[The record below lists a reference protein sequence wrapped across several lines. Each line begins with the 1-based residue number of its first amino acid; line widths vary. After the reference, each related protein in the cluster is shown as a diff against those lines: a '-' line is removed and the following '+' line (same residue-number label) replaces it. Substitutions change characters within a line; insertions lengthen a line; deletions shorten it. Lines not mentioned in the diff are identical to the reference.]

1 MSILNYISD
10 SIAHLV
16 DGLEKLTDNL
26 LEEGVTAFQAVARYI
41 VDSWGGDPDL
51 LRLLL
56 RKGVFPYTYLTSID
70 RLEETKLPPK
80 TAFFNNLTEK
90 KCSDGDYTHAE
101 TVFEKFR
108 MRKLRDYSD
117 LYVVS
122 DVLLLTD
129 IFTRYRE
136 ESLTNYGLD
145 PLHYFTSPGMALII
159 LNNGFEIF
167 QIVKFIKPILSI
179 HYV

>member
-26 LEEGVTAFQAVARYI
+26 LEEGVTAFQAVGRYI

-80 TAFFNNLTEK
+80 RNAV
-90 KCSDGDYTHAE
+90 
-101 TVFEKFR
+101 TV
-108 MRKLRDYSD
+108 
-117 LYVVS
+117 
-122 DVLLLTD
+122 
-129 IFTRYRE
+129 
-136 ESLTNYGLD
+136 
-145 PLHYFTSPGMALII
+145 II
-159 LNNGFEIF
+159 LMLRRCFENSVCESCEII
-167 QIVKFIKPILSI
+167 QTYMSCQM
-179 HYV
+179 YYY